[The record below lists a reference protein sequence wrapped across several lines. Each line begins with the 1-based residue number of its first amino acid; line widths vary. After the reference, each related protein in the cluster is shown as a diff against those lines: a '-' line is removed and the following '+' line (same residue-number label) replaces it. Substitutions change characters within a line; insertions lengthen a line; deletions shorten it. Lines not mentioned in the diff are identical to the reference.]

1 MVIDQLRVADM
12 SCQHCVHAISQAVQA
27 VAGVSKVEISLDD
40 KSVRVEHSD
49 EVQLSTLIEAIKD
62 AGYEEIAVLV

>member
-1 MVIDQLRVADM
+1 MTIDQLRVADM
-12 SCQHCVHAISQAVQA
+12 SCQHCVAAIMQAVQA
-27 VAGVSKVEISLDD
+27 VAGVSKVEVRLGD